1 MTFAADTYSA
11 VVQLGGW
18 FMTSPELNAR
28 GAELGLADRLLYFR
42 GRAAVLGDPPPR
54 LVTQVLGI
62 FPAWVIDYTWENSA
76 EVTPAQALEAYSR
89 SCWDWGRNHL
99 TGTPEAVR
107 TARLAHRVVDA
118 ADGSALP
125 LFAGWRAADRP
136 YDTDGPAALAHALM
150 LLREL
155 RGGLHF
161 AALRAS
167 GIGVTDAVVA
177 DPGGGRAR
185 LLRTAWPEEE
195 ADALVARAEKIPDLT
210 ERWQRA
216 ERLTEEA
223 FDRAAA
229 AALPESEFVELRE
242 RLVALG

>member
-1 MTFAADTYSA
+1 MTFAADTFSA
-11 VVQLGGW
+11 VVQLGGR
-18 FMTSPELNAR
+18 FMTSSEMTAR

-42 GRAAVLGDPPPR
+42 GRAAVLGTPSPR
-54 LVTQVLGI
+54 LVAQVLGI
-62 FPAWVIDYTWENSA
+62 FPGWIIDYTWENSEA
-76 EVTPAQALEAYSR
+76 VRPDQAVEAYSQG
-89 SCWDWGRNHL
+89 CWEWGHNHL

-125 LFAGWRAADRP
+125 LFAGWRMAARP
-136 YDTDGPAALAHALM
+136 YDTDGPASLAHALM

-161 AALRAS
+161 AALRAN
-167 GIGVTDAVVA
+167 GIGVTEAVVA

-185 LLRTAWPEEE
+185 LLRTAWPEDE
-195 ADALVARAEKIPDLT
+195 ADALVARAGKIPDLT

-216 ERLTEEA
+216 ERMTEEA

-229 AALPESEFVELRE
+229 AALPEGELIELRE

>member
-1 MTFAADTYSA
+1 MTFAADTFSA
-11 VVQLGGW
+11 VVRLGGR
-18 FMTSPELNAR
+18 FMTSPDMTAR

-42 GRAAVLGDPPPR
+42 GRAGVLGTAPPVV
-54 LVTQVLGI
+54 VTQVLGI
-62 FPAWVIDYTWENSA
+62 FPAWIIDYTWENSA
-76 EVTPAQALEAYSR
+76 GVTPEQAVTAYAQG
-89 SCWDWGRNHL
+89 CWDWGRNHL

-125 LFAGWRAADRP
+125 LFTGWRAARRP

-161 AALRAS
+161 GALRAC
-167 GIGVTDAVVA
+167 GLGVTEAVVA

-185 LLRTAWPEEE
+185 LLRTAWPEDE
-195 ADALVARAEKIPDLT
+195 ADALVARAGKIPDLT
-210 ERWQRA
+210 ERWRRA
-216 ERLTEEA
+216 ERLTEDA
-223 FDRAAA
+223 FDRAVAA
-229 AALPESEFVELRE
+229 TLPEAELVELRE